1 MMEFKAKQKWIKLS
15 PQKARLVA
23 DAVRGL
29 DVQDAIDTLKFMT
42 QKAAPLVSKAVRSA
56 LANARE
62 YKGEGKPDVDKLFL
76 KTVMV
81 DGGPTLKRIKPRAY
95 GRAHRIRRRTSHI
108 MVVLGERTEE
118 ELAAARARGEGR
130 RKAASRGAPKVE
142 PGKPAEGAP
151 EGGAA
156 APAKP
161 KKARFLGFKKKQ
173 DKYGAKVKGAGEE
186 PEKPAAERRKTER
199 GTKRGRKKK

>member
-1 MMEFKAKQKWIKLS
+1 MEFTARQKWIKLS

-23 DAVRGL
+23 DVVRGL
-29 DVQDAIDTLKFMT
+29 DVQDAIDLLKFMP

-62 YKGEGKPDVDKLFL
+62 YKGDEKPDVDKLFL
-76 KTVMV
+76 KSVVV
-81 DGGPTLKRIKPRAY
+81 DVGPTLKRIKPRAY

-108 MVVLGERTEE
+108 MVVLAERTEE

-130 RKAASRGAPKVE
+130 RKAAGRRTPKGE
-142 PGKPAEGAP
+142 PGKPAEGTA
-151 EGGAA
+151 EERGA

-161 KKARFLGFKKKQ
+161 KKARFLGFKKKE
-173 DKYGAKVKGAGEE
+173 DKYGARVKGAGEA
-186 PEKPAAERRKTER
+186 PEKPAAERRKAER

>member
-1 MMEFKAKQKWIKLS
+1 MEFKARHKWIKLS

-23 DAVRGL
+23 DVVRGL
-29 DVQDAIDTLKFMT
+29 DVQDAIDALKFMP
-42 QKAAPLVSKAVRSA
+42 QKAAPLISKAVRSA

-62 YKGEGKPDVDKLFL
+62 FKGEEKPDVDKLFL
-76 KTVMV
+76 KAITV

-108 MVVLGERTEE
+108 MVVLAERSEE
-118 ELAAARARGEGR
+118 ELAAARARGESRRKVER
-130 RKAASRGAPKVE
+130 RKAGKEEAERPVE
-142 PGKPAEGAP
+142 AVAEEGK
-151 EGGAA
+151 A

-161 KKARFLGFKKKQ
+161 KRPRFLGFKKRE
-173 DKYGAKVKGAGEE
+173 DRYGAKVKGAGEA

>member
-1 MMEFKAKQKWIKLS
+1 MEFKAKHKWIRLS

-23 DAVRGL
+23 DVVRGL
-29 DVQDAIDTLKFMT
+29 DVQDAIDTLKFMS

-62 YKGEGKPDVDKLFL
+62 YKGEDKPDVDKLFL
-76 KTVMV
+76 KSVAV
-81 DGGPTLKRIKPRAY
+81 DVGPTLKRIKPRAY

-108 MVVLGERTEE
+108 MVVLAERPEE
-118 ELAAARARGEGR
+118 EWAAARARGEGR
-130 RKAASRGAPKVE
+130 RKVGRREAPKGE
-142 PGKPAEGAP
+142 PTKPAEGAP
-151 EGGAA
+151 EERGA

-173 DKYGAKVKGAGEE
+173 DKYGAKVKGAGEAR
-186 PEKPAAERRKTER
+186 EKPAAEHRKTKR